1 MVMVMVMVG
10 VPERTDIMDGGERS
24 APSPAKAPENGGK
37 MEFWREELWRTKN
50 NGEFWRGATD
60 LGEPREEYTI
70 HTHNEP

>member
-37 MEFWREELWRTKN
+37 MEFWREDGILAGRWNFGGKN
-50 NGEFWRGATD
+50 CGEQKIMANFG
-60 LGEPREEYTI
+60 GEPLT
-70 HTHNEP
+70 